1 MNEYIKN
8 KNRNQVL
15 KSTETKTHYVLCPVD
30 CFFLVTFSVFL
41 SLSHSF
47 SLTQIIIAF
56 ALMRENCKSRNVP
69 NGQIHICTIFNRPQ
83 T

>member
-1 MNEYIKN
+1 M
-8 KNRNQVL
+8 
-15 KSTETKTHYVLCPVD
+15 SYVLWTV
-30 CFFLVTFSVFL
+30 FFLVTFSVFL

-56 ALMRENCKSRNVP
+56 ALMRENCMSRNVP
-69 NGQIHICTIFNRPQ
+69 IGQIHICTIFNQPQ